1 MIDITKNEETGITT
15 ITYGDAFNNLFDFMK
30 NRVHEAREKNQNLL
44 KQKNKKS
51 KNQKN
56 LENQKNKNEKKN

>member
-15 ITYGDAFNNLFDFMK
+15 ITYGDAFNNLFDFIK
-30 NRVHEAREKNQNLL
+30 NRVHELREEHQILEYQKLQKNQNLL

-51 KNQKN
+51 KN
-56 LENQKNKNEKKN
+56 KKI

>member
-30 NRVHEAREKNQNLL
+30 NRVHEAREKHQILEYQKLQKNQNLL
-44 KQKNKKS
+44 KQRDYKRT
-51 KNQKN
+51 
-56 LENQKNKNEKKN
+56 

>member
-30 NRVHEAREKNQNLL
+30 NRVHEHIEKNQNLSIQRIYNRRFL
-44 KQKNKKS
+44 YQ
-51 KNQKN
+51 
-56 LENQKNKNEKKN
+56 